1 MEKAT
6 LNQSYFNELQQKWFL
21 NDMKRKIIQTV
32 CFLMDDEV
40 YTKNDAVC
48 DLLDVIASIDMEE
61 KKIHPNE
68 VREQSFG

>member
-40 YTKNDAVC
+40 YTKNDAVY